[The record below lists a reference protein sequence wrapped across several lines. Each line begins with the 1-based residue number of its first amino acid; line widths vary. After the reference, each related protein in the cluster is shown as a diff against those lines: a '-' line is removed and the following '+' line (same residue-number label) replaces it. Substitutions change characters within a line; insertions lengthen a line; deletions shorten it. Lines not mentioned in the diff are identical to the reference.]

1 MNCVRSQ
8 LAELGIVAAQG
19 RRGFAALT
27 AMLDAQD
34 TPLPPVLASAL
45 RALTQ
50 QVDALRTAIA
60 ALEEQ
65 IMAVAKNHPVM
76 RRLAGIP
83 GVGGLTAHAIVAAIG
98 DGRQFGSAR
107 DFAAWCGLTPREH
120 SSAAKGAARASVA
133 RATSGCASCSRSAPA
148 PSCATPAGAPIAQRN
163 GSAASSP
170 AGR

>member
-1 MNCVRSQ
+1 MKPFVRRNKTDARDAAAICAALRRPDMRFVAIKSVEQQASRGLERSRELLVKQHTQLMNCVRSQ

-65 IMAVAKNHPVM
+65 IMAVAKDHPVM

-83 GVGGLTAHAIVAAIG
+83 A
-98 DGRQFGSAR
+98 
-107 DFAAWCGLTPREH
+107 
-120 SSAAKGAARASVA
+120 SAA
-133 RATSGCASCSRSAPA
+133 
-148 PSCATPAGAPIAQRN
+148 
-163 GSAASSP
+163 
-170 AGR
+170 